1 MPSSSTQAPARAT
14 GAGTQTKC
22 ERGHL
27 ALVRISSC
35 SRAAAWTSLR
45 QRAGRGSR
53 STPSL
58 MKRRA
63 ASKPLLVQMSIPE
76 ARVAGRGDWRAFV
89 EKDAVELID
98 FSQLEE
104 VEAVDFV
111 GVLAGRADFVGPD
124 GVDEKILV
132 DEGRAWGRRKRAG
145 RNSRRRISI

>member
-27 ALVRISSC
+27 ALVRI
-35 SRAAAWTSLR
+35 TSLR

-124 GVDEKILV
+124 GVDEKTLV